1 MIGFGGTA
9 QYDLND
15 ILFEYK
21 PSSGSGPIIRVD
33 NNNFIKINRCAFYI
47 ALTNKSGTTI
57 TPTAGYRLIDTFMSN
72 GVWIYA
78 STFGNS
84 YDAVQAF
91 RNSQIHLHDCTSMN
105 KITNPAKKTP
115 FYSDSSG
122 TELTTI
128 LADNIKNRPQYFARS
143 AQGGIVICN
152 GENFDGVIA
161 KYAKDSSSIISNTT
175 VDTQLDQTID
185 GVKTFSSSPV
195 VPSPTASNHAATK
208 GYVDVV
214 SEGLHIHPSA
224 HVILTQP
231 LETITDGTV
240 EYDNGVNGV
249 DAKLTCTNPID
260 VAGGMLDG
268 DLDIT
273 VNSRVIVA
281 GQSNPAHNGIYT
293 YTSPTILTR
302 ATDFNTPTEM
312 AGGDFVFV
320 THGTQYANTGWV
332 LSEAVTT
339 VGTSPVTFIQF
350 SGAGA
355 YEAGDGLIR
364 DGVQFSVDGISGQI
378 VVDSNGVG
386 LATSGAAAGTY
397 KSVTVD
403 TYGRVTDGS
412 NPTTLSGY
420 GITDATSTTD
430 FNTHTGDDNRHLTTT
445 QNTLLDAITVG
456 ASEINSLADIS
467 SNVQTQ
473 LNGKTS
479 TTDFNTHTG
488 DDNRHLTTTQNTLL
502 DAITVGASEINSLAD
517 ISSNVQT
524 QLNGKSN
531 TDHGHGNATTVAD
544 GFMSSDDFV
553 KLYNIQA
560 GAEVNVKSDW
570 NATSGDA
577 QILNKPA
584 TLNVDETTT
593 SRTLSLADN
602 TQYIRCKNTV
612 ATSITVPLQSS
623 VPWPN
628 DAIIF
633 FRRDAGAGSITLT
646 AQTGVTIN
654 GQSLA
659 PTIEQGQNFGLKK
672 VGTDVWDF
680 I

>member
-1 MIGFGGTA
+1 M
-9 QYDLND
+9 
-15 ILFEYK
+15 
-21 PSSGSGPIIRVD
+21 
-33 NNNFIKINRCAFYI
+33 
-47 ALTNKSGTTI
+47 
-57 TPTAGYRLIDTFMSN
+57 
-72 GVWIYA
+72 
-78 STFGNS
+78 
-84 YDAVQAF
+84 
-91 RNSQIHLHDCTSMN
+91 
-105 KITNPAKKTP
+105 
-115 FYSDSSG
+115 
-122 TELTTI
+122 
-128 LADNIKNRPQYFARS
+128 
-143 AQGGIVICN
+143 
-152 GENFDGVIA
+152 
-161 KYAKDSSSIISNTT
+161 
-175 VDTQLDQTID
+175 
-185 GVKTFSSSPV
+185 
-195 VPSPTASNHAATK
+195 
-208 GYVDVV
+208 

-473 LNGKTS
+473 LNGK
-479 TTDFNTHTG
+479 
-488 DDNRHLTTTQNTLL
+488 
-502 DAITVGASEINSLAD
+502 
-517 ISSNVQT
+517 
-524 QLNGKSN
+524 SN